1 MIQSTHDSNVSKFQA
16 QTIEL
21 LGGDEFLTSDFY
33 KLHFKASIG
42 TSFWQAIK
50 NAIWFSLELMS
61 DSEMRRKGQF
71 PEIFMQTVSQ
81 ISAERAQPEAKLSL
95 VETQEVTKL
104 LKQKYFIETGQ
115 GEPLWQKQIHLQTS
129 SECFLTRDIL
139 SLSSFFSH

>member
-1 MIQSTHDSNVSKFQA
+1 MIQTTHDSNISKFQA

-33 KLHFKASIG
+33 KLHFKPSIG

-50 NAIWFSLELMS
+50 NAIWFSLELMP
-61 DSEMRRKGQF
+61 DSEVRRKGQF

-81 ISAERAQPEAKLSL
+81 VQPEAKLSL

-104 LKQKYFIETGQ
+104 LKQEYFIKTGQ
-115 GEPLWQKQIHLQTS
+115 GEFLWRQ
-129 SECFLTRDIL
+129 
-139 SLSSFFSH
+139 